1 MKKLALALAC
11 LVSVAFFASCTE
23 KVENPEPSIAIL
35 AEEGYVAD
43 NSVVDLNAEVN
54 FGFVV
59 ASNAETNKGLTTLV
73 VSIDGTEW
81 ANKDLT
87 GMTEYT
93 YTDKVTYT
101 PERDEIIGTS
111 VITAIVTDEAGETAT
126 ATINLQINN
135 PAQPLEAT
143 PIEWVKVGHNVADLS
158 EYGLEWK
165 TTNYKEPFTHIFP
178 AEGCMLFAC
187 SGHGDIFETLT
198 TDLELAAY
206 FNVLNEM
213 TVYPETINT
222 TEYNKVDCNP
232 ANKDYN
238 DLLITKDAEGNYHAI
253 LIQHATVGSSAGGS
267 TQITI
272 TGQAK

>member
-43 NSVVDLNAEVN
+43 NSVVDLNTEVN

-59 ASNAETNKGLTTLV
+59 ASNAETNKGLATLV

-93 YTDKVTYT
+93 YRDVVTYT

-126 ATINLQINN
+126 ATINLQINE
-135 PAQPLEAT
+135 PAQPLVAAT
-143 PIEWVKVGHNVADLS
+143 IEWVRKGTQLLGTTGA
-158 EYGLEWK
+158 EMEAMGLQWAGSYKEVFATIK
-165 TTNYKEPFTHIFP
+165 PVEGAALYVCNGDDYETITTDVEKGGYFSNLRENGTTVESYRNITTNASH
-178 AEGCMLFAC
+178 
-187 SGHGDIFETLT
+187 
-198 TDLELAAY
+198 
-206 FNVLNEM
+206 
-213 TVYPETINT
+213 
-222 TEYNKVDCNP
+222 
-232 ANKDYN
+232 DYN
-238 DLLITKDAEGNYHAI
+238 DMLAVIDADGQYHLVLINRAEIDTGNY
-253 LIQHATVGSSAGGS
+253 G

-272 TGQAK
+272 IGEAK